1 MTFDCLLIGEK
12 TMKTLITI
20 IRSVVALVGAAGR
33 WSLDISRQAL
43 PKGELRIAR
52 QFTAG
57 FESEIAQVPKGRLNP
72 FMSYVSSYS
81 HCVFSTKDRRPC
93 LTTQLRDRLW
103 PFLGGI
109 AREHQMKALSIGGV
123 EDHVHLLLSL
133 PATMSIAKAMQLI
146 KGGSS
151 KWVHD
156 SFPDQRL
163 FAWQTKYG
171 AFSVSV
177 SQLDR
182 IIKYIENQQRHH
194 RRMTFQEEFI
204 ALLKRH
210 KIEYDE
216 RYLWE

>member
-1 MTFDCLLIGEK
+1 MGVIQPSLRDLDCCSTIPPLKGWAILEPPSGRKDLEASTGSTSASPKNVQTPGVAERRLNYVPQIAFN
-12 TMKTLITI
+12 ITTQ
-20 IRSVVALVGAAGR
+20 
-33 WSLDISRQAL
+33 ISRRPL

-81 HCVFSTKDRRPC
+81 HCVFSTKDRRPF
-93 LTTQLRDRLW
+93 LTAQLRDRLW

-123 EDHVHLLLSL
+123 EDHVHVLLSL

-156 SFPDQRL
+156 SFPDQ
-163 FAWQTKYG
+163 T
-171 AFSVSV
+171 SVRV
-177 SQLDR
+177 A
-182 IIKYIENQQRHH
+182 N
-194 RRMTFQEEFI
+194 
-204 ALLKRH
+204 
-210 KIEYDE
+210 
-216 RYLWE
+216 